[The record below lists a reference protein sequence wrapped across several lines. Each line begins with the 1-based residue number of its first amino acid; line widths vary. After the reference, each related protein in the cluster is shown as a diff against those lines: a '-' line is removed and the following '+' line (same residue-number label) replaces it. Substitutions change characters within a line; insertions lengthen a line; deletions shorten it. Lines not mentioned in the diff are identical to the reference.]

1 MEQLKEYYERQDTE
15 ELLAIA
21 RKDLTEEARL
31 ILQEVL
37 AGRNVAPDATTAV
50 RADVLYPQARDAE
63 DAGRLA
69 TRWTRFLAFL
79 VDVWGA
85 IIVLTILLSPL
96 RWISEE
102 IHVNVVL
109 AVWLVY
115 FLLRDG
121 IPELHLG
128 KRLFSIRTVHAR
140 SSRSCTWLRSIWRNV
155 MHLFFWVD
163 ALFILSSNKMRLG
176 DMLAGTIVIKAEPE
190 HRR

>member
-21 RKDLTEEARL
+21 RKDLTEEAHR

-37 AGRNVAPDATTAV
+37 AGRNVAPAARSAAPDQ
-50 RADVLYPQARDAE
+50 QAQHAKE
-63 DAGRLA
+63 AGRLA
-69 TRWTRFLAFL
+69 SRWTRFLAFL

-85 IIVLTILLSPL
+85 IIMLTILLSPL
-96 RWISEE
+96 RWISEA

-109 AVWLVY
+109 SVWLVY

>member
-21 RKDLTEEARL
+21 RKDLTEEAHR
-31 ILQEVL
+31 ILQQVL
-37 AGRNVAPDATTAV
+37 AGRNVAPEVTTA
-50 RADVLYPQARDAE
+50 ARSAALDQKAQHAKE
-63 DAGRLA
+63 AGRLA
-69 TRWTRFLAFL
+69 SRWARLLAFF

-85 IIVLTILLSPL
+85 IIMLTILLSPL

-109 AVWLVY
+109 SVWLVF

-140 SSRSCTWLRSIWRNV
+140 SSRSCAWLRSIWRNV

>member
-1 MEQLKEYYERQDTE
+1 MEKLKEYYERQDTE

-37 AGRNVAPDATTAV
+37 AGRNVVPELRSAARSNTLDQQAQHA
-50 RADVLYPQARDAE
+50 RAAD
-63 DAGRLA
+63 RLA
-69 TRWTRFLAFL
+69 SRWTRLLAFL
-79 VDVWGA
+79 VDVWGV
-85 IIVLTILLSPL
+85 IIILTILLSPL
-96 RWISEE
+96 RWISKE

-109 AVWLVY
+109 SVWLVY

-121 IPELHLG
+121 IPELHIG

-140 SSRSCTWLRSIWRNV
+140 SSRSCTWLRSIWRNA
-155 MHLFFWVD
+155 MHLFFWLD
-163 ALFILSSNKMRLG
+163 TFFILSSYKMRLG

-190 HRR
+190 HQR

>member
-1 MEQLKEYYERQDTE
+1 MQQLREYYERQDTE

-21 RKDLTEEARL
+21 RKDLTEEARRV
-31 ILQEVL
+31 LQEVL
-37 AGRNVAPDATTAV
+37 AGRNVAPEATIAARSDAL
-50 RADVLYPQARDAE
+50 DQQARHTKEAD
-63 DAGRLA
+63 RLA
-69 TRWTRFLAFL
+69 SRWRRCLAFV

-85 IIVLTILLSPL
+85 IIIFTILLSPL
-96 RWISEE
+96 RWISAA

-109 AVWLVY
+109 SVWLVY

-121 IPELHLG
+121 IPELYLG

-163 ALFILSSNKMRLG
+163 ALLILSSHKMRLG